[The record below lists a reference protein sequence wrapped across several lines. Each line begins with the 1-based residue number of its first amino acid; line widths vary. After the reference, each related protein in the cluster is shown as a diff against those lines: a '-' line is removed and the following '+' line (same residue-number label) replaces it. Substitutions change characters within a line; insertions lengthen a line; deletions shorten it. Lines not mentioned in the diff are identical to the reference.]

1 MVTPEQDAQTLHQAM
16 KGLGTDED
24 TIIKI
29 IANRTNEHRL
39 KIRESF
45 KKQFNK
51 EIIDS
56 FKSELSGNLE
66 DTVVAL
72 FQSPIEYDVAQLKKS
87 MKGAGTDEDSL
98 IEIVCTRP
106 QSVLKEIKVKYKETY
121 GKELEEDV
129 KDDTSGDLL
138 RLLLT
143 IIKCE
148 RSENANPKHL
158 ESEAEA
164 KELIAEGEANWFK
177 EGSKF
182 EKLVLKDSAEEI
194 VLVARHYYKLKNK
207 TILDVIKENCKS
219 DKDVS
224 NLYQSVIYAVT
235 SPSEYFAMKV
245 YKSIKGWGTNDNML
259 IRVLITRDEK
269 DMPQIKKFYKKLYK
283 KDMLDDIK
291 GDCSGDY
298 QKLLIE
304 LAGH

>member
-106 QSVLKEIKVKYKETY
+106 QSVLKEIKVKYKATY
-121 GKELEEDV
+121 GKELEED
-129 KDDTSGDLL
+129 
-138 RLLLT
+138 
-143 IIKCE
+143 
-148 RSENANPKHL
+148 
-158 ESEAEA
+158 
-164 KELIAEGEANWFK
+164 
-177 EGSKF
+177 
-182 EKLVLKDSAEEI
+182 
-194 VLVARHYYKLKNK
+194 AR
-207 TILDVIKENCKS
+207 
-219 DKDVS
+219 
-224 NLYQSVIYAVT
+224 
-235 SPSEYFAMKV
+235 
-245 YKSIKGWGTNDNML
+245 
-259 IRVLITRDEK
+259 
-269 DMPQIKKFYKKLYK
+269 
-283 KDMLDDIK
+283 
-291 GDCSGDY
+291 
-298 QKLLIE
+298 
-304 LAGH
+304 